1 MSNKIIVGEKIKS
14 IREQKQLTVEALSER
29 SGVSEEVINFIENE
43 KDIPALAPLIKIS
56 RGLGVRLGT
65 FLDDSEELGPVV
77 TRANNMPAG
86 ISLSNNSCTS
96 QEGMN
101 NEMGI
106 PGAVIDTVVHY
117 AKNAKEAGLDGVVCS
132 VLEAKAIHE
141 ACGNDFLTVTP
152 GIRLAGNSKDDQKRV
167 ATPEF
172 ANEQGCDMI
181 VVGRSITKA
190 ENPVET
196 YKQIEKEI
204 SNGRI

>member
-86 ISLSNNSCTS
+86 ISLSNNSCAS

-101 NEMGI
+101 YYSLAQSKSGRHMEPFFITLEEGEKKDFPASAHEGEEFI
-106 PGAVIDTVVHY
+106 YV
-117 AKNAKEAGLDGVVCS
+117 LDGELELDYGKSQYRLGKGDSIYFDSIVKHHLHAAAGKKATFIA
-132 VLEAKAIHE
+132 VLYT
-141 ACGNDFLTVTP
+141 L
-152 GIRLAGNSKDDQKRV
+152 S
-167 ATPEF
+167 
-172 ANEQGCDMI
+172 
-181 VVGRSITKA
+181 
-190 ENPVET
+190 
-196 YKQIEKEI
+196 
-204 SNGRI
+204 